1 MDLLVFI
8 AEKYGFKEV
17 SWVRKPEVIMTHL
30 GKRKL
35 SYWRERDLLEY
46 HLNFRDRLFSKC
58 GILCNRM
65 IRTIDQEAF
74 IPIPQGYLSVHD
86 SVEEEFAFEL
96 FPEMEGYLLS
106 SLIGVSVDVNNYDG
120 FATFPYRET
129 LEALS
134 TIKAL
139 YPEPYLLL
147 VRLIPEVKKRLSHNK
162 SISQLSIPISNHSI
176 KEVMGQFYFESSD
189 EGPVPVY
196 EVLPKAIHVWY
207 EKKSQDE
214 FKQCFKALLDGVDRE
229 TSNLLI
235 QTIIAPWDWWSC
247 IQSLQYENVNVNQV
261 MEEFVEKW
269 ETMRKITCSV
279 QLSISEGRVS
289 VSE

>member
-1 MDLLVFI
+1 MDVLVII

-46 HLNFRDRLFSKC
+46 HLNFRDRLFSKY

-65 IRTIDQEAF
+65 IRTIDHEAF
-74 IPIPQGYLSVHD
+74 IPIHQGYVSVHD
-86 SVEEEFAFEL
+86 SVEEEFAFEH

-106 SLIGVSVDVNNYDG
+106 SLIDVSVDVNNYDG
-120 FATFPYRET
+120 LATFPYRET
-129 LEALS
+129 LEALRP
-134 TIKAL
+134 IKTL
-139 YPEPYLLL
+139 YPQPYLLL
-147 VRLIPEVKKRLSHNK
+147 VRLIPEVKKRLSYNK
-162 SISQLSIPISNHSI
+162 SISHLSIPISNHSI
-176 KEVMGQFYFESSD
+176 KEVMGQFYFEISD
-189 EGPVPVY
+189 EEPVPVY
-196 EVLPKAIHVWY
+196 EVLPKAMYVWY
-207 EKKSQDE
+207 EKKGQEE
-214 FKQCFKALLDGVDRE
+214 FKQCFNALFKEIDSE
-229 TSNLLI
+229 TSHVLI

-247 IQSLQYENVNVNQV
+247 IQSLQYKGVNVNQV

-269 ETMRKITCSV
+269 ETMRKITCTV